1 MTRNRPIALPAAA
14 LLAAAA
20 LLGTARPAAADW
32 LVMRDGSRVETKGP
46 WKVDGKRILFDLPNG
61 TLSMIRADQVDL
73 DKSATATAAARAG
86 DAGVKPAPEPK
97 KEPVLVLTEKDIPP
111 STPAPA
117 EGEAGKPGAPADAT
131 GSALEVISWEKT
143 ETPDRS
149 GVEIFG
155 TIRNNSANMV
165 VSPTVLV
172 SVYDADGGLL
182 ATSNGEVNS
191 PQIAAGKT
199 ANFRISFSGLLDF
212 ASAKFDAQGRGFK
225 QRKEGEEGE
234 EGESPEAQE
243 PST

>member
-1 MTRNRPIALPAAA
+1 MKRQQTKAAS
-14 LLAAAA
+14 LAAAA
-20 LLGTARPAAADW
+20 FGAAAFLATVSPLAADW

-46 WKVDGKRILFDLPNG
+46 WRVDGKRVLFDLPNG

-73 DKSATATAAARAG
+73 DRSATATAEARNASVE
-86 DAGVKPAPEPK
+86 AKTVPAPK

-111 STPAPA
+111 STPAPI
-117 EGEAGKPGAPADAT
+117 EGEAKKEGAADPT
-131 GSALEVISWEKT
+131 GSTLEVISWEKT
-143 ETPDRS
+143 DTPDGS

-165 VSPTVLV
+165 VSPSVLIT
-172 SVYDADGGLL
+172 VYDADGGLL
-182 ATSNGEVNS
+182 ATSNGQVNS
-191 PQIAAGKT
+191 PQIPAGKT
-199 ANFRISFSGLLDF
+199 ANFRVSFAGLIDF

-234 EGESPEAQE
+234 AAPEESVP